1 LANEALPEETGSNK
15 LGSTFGTPRQSST
28 RPAWIGGLRL
38 GLKTDLVVNGISQ
51 SLFATQIPFGRLDA
65 DVPKQKLNL
74 FEFSPGLVT

>member
-1 LANEALPEETGSNK
+1 MS
-15 LGSTFGTPRQSST
+15 
-28 RPAWIGGLRL
+28 AWIGGLRL

-65 DVPKQKLNL
+65 DVPNQKLNL